1 MPQPNPNKEQNQD
14 LNDKTVVVQVAQN
27 GKLKI
32 NNEDTTWDGL
42 GPRIEQI
49 FKDRAEKVA
58 FVKGDNDVLFM
69 DVAQGHRHHARLGNR
84 QSGTDYREARS
95 GSVSQV
101 ENAPRRA
108 DVNPSV
114 DRFGPRLTG
123 MDDSMTYASSVRI
136 ARRGFS
142 AAALVVLVAA
152 GSGCSKLKAR
162 DLLNKGVA
170 NFKNGQYDKAV
181 EDFKEAKDL
190 DPSLMNA
197 RLYLATA
204 YASQYIPGAPSDEN
218 VTRGNAAIDEFKGVL
233 EKDPNNL
240 SAIDGIGSILFQM
253 SGQPFNPQKFQE
265 SKTYHQKHIELKPTD
280 PEPYYW
286 IGVIDWTLAF
296 RANAELRTAYNKDHI
311 NKQIKEGDALPAAV
325 RTDYVAKDGPWSTKV
340 LRICKRLSNQAR
352 LRRCHGVPEFAVSPE
367 GRHGGERR

>member
-1 MPQPNPNKEQNQD
+1 
-14 LNDKTVVVQVAQN
+14 
-27 GKLKI
+27 
-32 NNEDTTWDGL
+32 
-42 GPRIEQI
+42 
-49 FKDRAEKVA
+49 
-58 FVKGDNDVLFM
+58 
-69 DVAQGHRHHARLGNR
+69 
-84 QSGTDYREARS
+84 
-95 GSVSQV
+95 
-101 ENAPRRA
+101 
-108 DVNPSV
+108 
-114 DRFGPRLTG
+114 

-136 ARRGFS
+136 ARRGVS
-142 AAALVVLVAA
+142 LAALVVLVAA
-152 GSGCSKLKAR
+152 GSGCNKLKAR

-190 DPSLMNA
+190 DESLLNA

-204 YASQYIPGAPSDEN
+204 YASQYIPGAPSEEN
-218 VTRGNAAIDEFKGVL
+218 VQRGNAAINEFKGVL

-253 SGQPFNPQKFQE
+253 SGQPFNPEKFQE
-265 SKTYHQKHIELKPTD
+265 SKTYHLKHISLKPTD

-325 RTDYVAKDGPWSTKV
+325 RNDYVAKDGQLVDEGIANLQKAIQIKPDYDDAMAYLNLLYRRKADMVESSTERASYQKQADELVDKV
-340 LRICKRLSNQAR
+340 KEIKQKRAEQPQTAS
-352 LRRCHGVPEFAVSPE
+352 
-367 GRHGGERR
+367 